1 MKKIKTVIIDSD
13 ISSLKRLE
21 NLLTKFMEVD
31 VLATFEDSH
40 KGFDFILENEPELV
54 FVQIEM
60 PKLSGL
66 EIAEEISKQQI
77 DVKIVL
83 VSQHSHYAIKAVKVA
98 IFDYLLQPIS
108 IDELKITLQRF
119 NIRYKI
125 NLNNRELQIIR
136 EISNGLSSQNIGE
149 KLCISRHTVDTY
161 RRSILVKAECQNT
174 AQLIKF
180 SLKSGL
186 I

>member
-1 MKKIKTVIIDSD
+1 VKRIKTVIIDSD
-13 ISSLKRLE
+13 TSSLKRLE
-21 NLLTKFMEVD
+21 NLLEKFIEVD
-31 VLATFEDSH
+31 VLVSFEDSK
-40 KGFDFILENEPELV
+40 KGLNFILENEPELA

-66 EIAEEISKQQI
+66 EIAEIISKQET
-77 DVKIVL
+77 DVKVVL
-83 VSQHSHYAIKAVKVA
+83 VSEHSHYAIKALKFA

-119 NIRYKI
+119 NIRFKI
-125 NLNNRELQIIR
+125 KLGNRELQIIR

-161 RRSILVKAECQNT
+161 RRSILVKTDCQNT

-180 SLKSGL
+180 ALKSGL